1 MNLLL
6 VDTETTGLDPEKGC
20 RAIEVGAIL
29 YSVPF
34 RTPLQS
40 VAFLLPTDENPAAHI
55 NGIDPAITN
64 LDQPWR
70 TALALFREMAANA
83 DYALAHNADFDR
95 QFFGHGPLEPLHL
108 QWICSMTDLEWGDI
122 PGRSLR
128 DLALAHGI
136 AVMPEVHRALPDC
149 ELISQVLSK
158 RDDLEELIA
167 QALVPKLI
175 YRALVSFN
183 NREEAKS
190 RGFRWNPDRKQWL
203 KKLTT
208 DQASKLEADGLMV
221 QAVAA

>member
-1 MNLLL
+1 MKLLII
-6 VDTETTGLDPEKGC
+6 DTETTGLDPDKGC

-40 VAFLLPTDENPAAHI
+40 VAFLVPTAENPASHI

-70 TALALFREMAANA
+70 TAMALFREMAASA
-83 DYALAHNADFDR
+83 DYAVAHNADFDR

-108 QWICSMTDLEWGDI
+108 DWICSMSDLEWGEI

-136 AVMPEVHRALPDC
+136 AVMPEIHRALPDC

-158 RDDLEELIA
+158 RSDLEELIA
-167 QALVPKLI
+167 QALVPKMI

-183 NREEAKS
+183 NRDEAKS
-190 RGFRWNPDRKQWL
+190 RGFRWNPERKEWL
-203 KKLTT
+203 KKLTS
-208 DQASKLEADGLMV
+208 DQAHQLSEQGLTLKP
-221 QAVAA
+221 AAA

>member
-95 QFFGHGPLEPLHL
+95 QFFGHDPLEPLHL

-149 ELISQVLSK
+149 ELLSQVLSK

-183 NREEAKS
+183 NREAAKS
-190 RGFRWNPDRKQWL
+190 RASAGTPIGRSGL
-203 KKLTT
+203 KSSPPIRR
-208 DQASKLEADGLMV
+208 ASLKRMG
-221 QAVAA
+221 

>member
-1 MNLLL
+1 MKLLII
-6 VDTETTGLDPEKGC
+6 DTETTGLDPDKGC
-20 RAIEVGAIL
+20 QAIEVGAIL

-40 VAFLLPTDENPAAHI
+40 VAFLLPSEDNPAVNI

-64 LDQPWR
+64 LAQPWR

-83 DYALAHNADFDR
+83 DYALAHNSDFDR
-95 QFFGHGPLEPLHL
+95 QWFGRGHLEPLHL
-108 QWICSMTDLEWGDI
+108 DWICSMSDLEWGDI

-167 QALVPKLI
+167 QALVPKSI

-183 NREEAKS
+183 NRDEAKS

-203 KKLTT
+203 KKLTS
-208 DQASKLEADGLMV
+208 DQARQLEDQGLNLQPMV
-221 QAVAA
+221 A